1 MLKKILTGIG
11 ILCGLIALTGIF
23 GFYYFKPSADSILD
37 FLKNNPDRT
46 SILLLR
52 NDSTMASRNTDKVM
66 TLASTV
72 KIIVAIEYAAQA
84 ATGKVNPDERI
95 SIKDLRKFYA
105 PLTDGGAH
113 PLWLESMKSKIT
125 DNTVSLREVAKGM
138 LSHSSNANTEYLL
151 DRLGLDNVNAQVQ
164 KLGLKHHTPVFYFVS
179 SLYVGKEAFPG
190 IKGAELKD
198 KVLALDHQKY
208 LDYTN
213 IIHGKLLTDTTYRKD
228 FGELNIDM
236 QHIWSDNLPASSVSD
251 YVSIMKKINNRNY
264 FDVKTQTYLDEVI
277 EYILDNPAN
286 RTWLE
291 HSGMKGGN
299 TGSVLTK
306 SLYATDK
313 EGNKTELAYFMN
325 DLSFFEMNTLRMSM
339 NEFEL
344 KILTDK
350 VFREKVQSLLQ

>member
-1 MLKKILTGIG
+1 MVTKIFIG
-11 ILCGLIALTGIF
+11 IRILSMITVLVGTS
-23 GFYYFKPSADSILD
+23 GFYHFRPDADSILN
-37 FLKNNPDRT
+37 FLKDNPDR
-46 SILLLR
+46 SAFILSR
-52 NDSTMASRNTDKVM
+52 NDTIIASRNIDKVM

-72 KIIVAIEYAAQA
+72 KIIVAIEYAEQA
-84 ATGKVNPDERI
+84 AKGVVNPDERI

-113 PLWLESMKSKIT
+113 PLWLESMKPKIT
-125 DNTVSLREVAKGM
+125 DNTVSLRDVAKGM

-151 DRLGLDNVNAQVQ
+151 DRLGLHHVNTQLQ
-164 KLGLKHHTPVFYFVS
+164 KLGLKHHTPIFYFVS

-190 IKGAELKD
+190 VKGIELRD
-198 KVLALDHQKY
+198 SVLALGKQKY

-213 IIHGKLLTDTTYRKD
+213 LIHQKLLTDSAYRRT
-228 FGELNIDM
+228 FGDLNVHL
-236 QHIWSDNLPASSVSD
+236 QHVWSDNLPASSVSD
-251 YVSIMKKINNRNY
+251 YISIMKKINNRNY
-264 FDVKTQTYLDEVI
+264 FDTKTQTYLDEVL

-286 RTWLE
+286 REWLE
-291 HSGMKGGN
+291 HSGMKGGS

-313 EGNKTELAYFMN
+313 KGNKTELAYFMN
-325 DLSFFEMNTLRMSM
+325 DLSVFEMNSLRMSM

-350 VFREKVQSLLQ
+350 VFREKVQSLLK